1 MKICQGFEKL
11 SYCSK
16 LITPVMGI
24 SWPCI
29 FGKVCFD
36 MLKSIGF
43 GNLVRLFSSLRQSD
57 RVYLSWFVWYSV
69 RRLFKMQP
77 LKRSV
82 KTRYGFGLA
91 ALLALGS
98 IQVYISNCWHPYVSP
113 GWMIELVFFW
123 GLSSLFHHVI
133 LVTISLTAEFQV

>member
-91 ALLALGS
+91 PLLALGS
-98 IQVYISNCWHPYVSP
+98 KCWDPYVSP
-113 GWMIELVFFW
+113 GCTIELIFLW
-123 GLSSLFHHVI
+123 GLSSLVHHVD
-133 LVTISLTAEFQV
+133 LVSISLRTWFEVYLF

>member
-1 MKICQGFEKL
+1 MKNCEGFKQL
-11 SYCSK
+11 SYYSK

-29 FGKVCFD
+29 FWKVCFD

-57 RVYLSWFVWYSV
+57 RVYLRWFVWYSV
-69 RRLFKMQP
+69 RRLFKMKP

-82 KTRYGFGLA
+82 KTRYGFSLA
-91 ALLALGS
+91 CLLLLVS
-98 IQVYISNCWHPYVSP
+98 KCWDPYVSP
-113 GWMIELVFFW
+113 GCTIELVFFL
-123 GLSSLFHHVI
+123 GLSSLFHHVD
-133 LVTISLTAEFQV
+133 LVTISLRAGFEVYLF